1 MGLQQTVDVLSQ
13 CRVVAAGLIEVGS
26 TLAGVRRF
34 SAFWEYMLPRA
45 FLVSPAISSW
55 GGAAMVDARGRLVGV
70 VSLRL
75 GEAPQSVNL
84 AIPLETFLPVK
95 DELIAAGRVASR
107 PARPWIGLHTRAQ
120 ADGVFVDGFNEAG
133 PARRAGFVK
142 GDRIVGVNGVQ
153 VRTQEQFYEAMW
165 RGRAGD
171 TIEVAV
177 RRHDAVRIIPVRSI
191 DRSTLYRT
199 SQ

>member
-1 MGLQQTVDVLSQ
+1 MEADVDD
-13 CRVVAAGLIEVGS
+13 
-26 TLAGVRRF
+26 
-34 SAFWEYMLPRA
+34 RA
-45 FLVSPAISSW
+45 
-55 GGAAMVDARGRLVGV
+55 
-70 VSLRL
+70 
-75 GEAPQSVNL
+75 EAEFEMCDDV
-84 AIPLETFLPVK
+84 
-95 DELIAAGRVASR
+95 
-107 PARPWIGLHTRAQ
+107 
-120 ADGVFVDGFNEAG
+120 
-133 PARRAGFVK
+133 AGFVK